1 MCHRKFYESPD
12 LGYSLSNN
20 DDKSYESWMSHVLL
34 LLVYLKLSEIL
45 N

>member
-1 MCHRKFYESPD
+1 MNPPIWDIHYQTTTIKS
-12 LGYSLSNN
+12 

-34 LLVYLKLSEIL
+34 LLVYLKLSKVL